1 MFRVLVI
8 TTVMIVELNQK
19 LIIIGLLSIW
29 LSKKWL
35 MTLFKFQKNASHL
48 IKTQDKPWVH
58 STNCVYTVSTT
69 FTALDVIKS
78 LPELVQREQTF
89 MIIRIR
95 SFVRWFGT
103 NTINTNLWCNFRT
116 QIEWII
122 RYPYNGEDIT
132 NSALYSSLRAMA
144 QHLHLQQNST
154 GRKTTV
160 IHFTW
165 SERATV
171 MQQIHTLY
179 LHFKPKTSSIDTHI
193 VFAEV
198 SSVLEKRLN
207 IRILCE
213 CGSFS
218 KRILVQLIFLHAIRG
233 YNYFPESNL
242 HKFIVFLPKKP

>member
-1 MFRVLVI
+1 M
-8 TTVMIVELNQK
+8 N
-19 LIIIGLLSIW
+19 
-29 LSKKWL
+29 
-35 MTLFKFQKNASHL
+35 
-48 IKTQDKPWVH
+48 H
-58 STNCVYTVSTT
+58 SY
-69 FTALDVIKS
+69 A
-78 LPELVQREQTF
+78 
-89 MIIRIR
+89 
-95 SFVRWFGT
+95 
-103 NTINTNLWCNFRT
+103 
-116 QIEWII
+116 I

-132 NSALYSSLRAMA
+132 NFALYSSLRAMA